1 MNPMAARRTPLWV
14 YGCVAAYTM
23 AQYVSVVVI
32 PLYAAREGLG
42 PVVLGA
48 VASVPG
54 LLMLLLRMPA
64 GLLVDR
70 HGARL
75 VTALGVASMGA
86 GGVLLLTAALRW
98 LAPLVAIVLAQA
110 FFGSARAAFWPG
122 IRTYLTWWDHG
133 TRAGRFGMLNVVEGC
148 GAVTG
153 PAVTGVLFAA
163 AGPVGAAGL
172 LLVLGTAGC
181 LAGWLMP
188 EVKPAAE
195 KPPVAAAAGRHPHAQ
210 PGGPAQ
216 AAGEAVPIW
225 RLRPVYLG
233 GACDFSAS
241 LVLVSLSTFLP
252 VYLLLAGLSESQ
264 VGLLTAV
271 RGLAL
276 AAAGPLYHRWFPRGS
291 YQAAW
296 LAGMGLTGL
305 GYLMIPLFTH
315 PLPLTIAIGLMG
327 LGGGILQVLSSM
339 VVAEFTPPERLGLAM
354 AYSGIFRSAG
364 IFVVPAALGFA
375 VDALGLA
382 TAFVLPALPLL
393 AAAAGSGP
401 LLRWGLA
408 QRAGVPSTPAW
419 PR

>member
-1 MNPMAARRTPLWV
+1 MAAGRTPLRV
-14 YGCVAAYTM
+14 FGCVAAFTI

-54 LLMLLLRMPA
+54 LLMLLLRVPA
-64 GLLVDR
+64 GLLIDR
-70 HGARL
+70 HGARR
-75 VTALGVASMGA
+75 VTALAVAGMGA

-110 FFGSARAAFWPG
+110 CFGTARAAFWPA

-133 TRAGRFGMLNVVEGC
+133 TRTGRFGMLNVVEGC
-148 GAVTG
+148 GGVAG

-163 AGPVGAAGL
+163 AGPVGAAWL
-172 LLVLGTAGC
+172 LLGMGTAGC

-188 EVKPAAE
+188 ELKPAGE
-195 KPPVAAAAGRHPHAQ
+195 KLPVAATAGRHSHTQ
-210 PGGPAQ
+210 PGGRAL
-216 AAGEAVPIW
+216 AAGEPVSVW
-225 RLRPVYLG
+225 HLRPVYVG

-241 LVLVSLSTFLP
+241 LVLISLSTFLP

-276 AAAGPLYHRWFPRGS
+276 AAAGPLYHRLFPRGS

-305 GYLMIPLFTH
+305 GHLMIPLFTH
-315 PLPLTIAIGLMG
+315 PLPLTIAISLMG

-339 VVAEFTPPERLGLAM
+339 VVAEFTPRERLGLAM
-354 AYSGIFRSAG
+354 AYSGIFRSVG
-364 IFVVPAALGFA
+364 ILVVPAALGFA

-382 TAFVLPALPLL
+382 SAFLLPAVPLL

-408 QRAGVPSTPAW
+408 QPPGVPSTPAS
-419 PR
+419 PG

>member
-1 MNPMAARRTPLWV
+1 M
-14 YGCVAAYTM
+14 
-23 AQYVSVVVI
+23 
-32 PLYAAREGLG
+32 
-42 PVVLGA
+42 
-48 VASVPG
+48 
-54 LLMLLLRMPA
+54 
-64 GLLVDR
+64 
-70 HGARL
+70 
-75 VTALGVASMGA
+75 
-86 GGVLLLTAALRW
+86 
-98 LAPLVAIVLAQA
+98 
-110 FFGSARAAFWPG
+110 
-122 IRTYLTWWDHG
+122 
-133 TRAGRFGMLNVVEGC
+133 
-148 GAVTG
+148 
-153 PAVTGVLFAA
+153 
-163 AGPVGAAGL
+163 
-172 LLVLGTAGC
+172 
-181 LAGWLMP
+181 
-188 EVKPAAE
+188 
-195 KPPVAAAAGRHPHAQ
+195 AAAAGRHPHAQ